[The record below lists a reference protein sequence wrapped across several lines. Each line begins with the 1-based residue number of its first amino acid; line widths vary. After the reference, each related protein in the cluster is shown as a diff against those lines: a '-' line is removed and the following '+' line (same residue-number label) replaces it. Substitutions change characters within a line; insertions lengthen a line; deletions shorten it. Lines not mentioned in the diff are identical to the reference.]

1 MISYATAQH
10 IAHLRIDGLPTDK
23 SAVIRRASREGWPSR
38 KREGRGGGREY
49 CIQWL
54 IKHLPREASDALVT
68 ALVAEPAAS
77 LPVAAEPRAVAIA
90 TPAVPT
96 ADWQRE
102 TAEARAALL
111 LEIERIGA
119 ITGTDRAIDEV
130 VALAAAG
137 ELRPDL
143 QALVPAANARGGKTS
158 TRTLSRR
165 TMYRWRTIYAER
177 GIEGLTPVASPAS
190 DIPPWGAALLK
201 LYRSPTKKTLA
212 AVMADLPAALP
223 EGVPVPSYDAARR
236 FLQRVSVVDRN
247 RGRHGP
253 NGLLKFKAFKRRSTE
268 SLLPLDVVSSDGHSF
283 KADIAHPRH
292 GQPFRPEVC
301 AIQDLATRYVF
312 GWSAGLAESSTV
324 VMDTIRSGVEQLG
337 LFGIFYTDNG
347 SGFIAS
353 ALTAEATGFLARL
366 GATPLN
372 SLPGRAQ
379 ARGKIERLQGSL
391 WKTAARELATYNARD
406 MDAEARRKVVKII
419 DKDLKQ
425 RGGSR
430 FLMSWEDFLAFAQAK
445 VDAYNNRP
453 HRSLP
458 KIRDEATGTMR
469 HMTPAER
476 LDEFRTQGW
485 EPATLTAA
493 EAADLWRP
501 YELRTTTRGE
511 VKLPWGRYFS
521 KELEPFGGEKVRVG
535 YDIHDGTRVWVRT
548 AEGGKLICIA
558 ERDANVIPEQPQS
571 KVEHAREKR
580 QLGRLNLINQHRD
593 EILAESGPRLIGH
606 APEPVFNA
614 AIDARQKEI
623 EADLLSP
630 RPQVVEINPRTTRF
644 HRALAVEQRI
654 NAAEPVSEDEVRWYR
669 VYSAQPEYR
678 AARAMYEDFG
688 EDALLEA

>member
-1 MISYATAQH
+1 MRTHLNALVLSEFRLPALPATE
-10 IAHLRIDGLPTDK
+10 RG
-23 SAVIRRASREGWPSR
+23 IRNVATREGWASR
-38 KREGRGGGREY
+38 ARAGKGGGREY
-49 CIQWL
+49 CVEYL
-54 IKHLPREASDALVT
+54 IKHLPREASDALVN
-68 ALVAEPAAS
+68 ALVAEPSAS
-77 LPVAAEPRAVAIA
+77 LPAATMPREVAIA
-90 TPAVPT
+90 APVAPT

-158 TRTLSRR
+158 ARTLSRR

-177 GIEGLTPVASPAS
+177 GIAGLTPVASPAS
-190 DIPPWGAALLK
+190 DIPSWGAALLK

-268 SLLPLDVVSSDGHSF
+268 NLLPLDVVSSDGHSF

-324 VMDTIRSGVEQLG
+324 VMDTIRSGVEHLG

-353 ALTAEATGFLARL
+353 ALTAEVTGFLARL

-430 FLMSWEDFLAFAQAK
+430 FLMSWEDFLVFAQAK

-458 KIRDEATGTMR
+458 KTRDEATGTMR

-476 LDEFRTQGW
+476 LAEFRTQGW

-593 EILAESGPRLIGH
+593 EIMAEAGPRLINH
-606 APEPVFNA
+606 SPEPVFNVA
-614 AIDARQKEI
+614 LDARHKEI
-623 EADLLSP
+623 EAELLN
-630 RPQVVEINPRTTRF
+630 PQPEVVDINPRASRF
-644 HRALAVEQRI
+644 RRALAVEQSL
-654 NAAEPVSEDEVRWYR
+654 AQCTEVSEEEMRWYR
-669 VYSAQPEYR
+669 LYSAQPQYR